1 MERGSLVG
9 GLLLMLECLFSIFKV
24 YDKES
29 LFEFIDLFLRIAS
42 PSIVSFLK
50 IFFRGIGSEE

>member
-9 GLLLMLECLFSIFKV
+9 GLLLMLEYLFCIFKV

-29 LFEFIDLFLRIAS
+29 LFEFHWSVFVNSLSIYCVFFENFL
-42 PSIVSFLK
+42 
-50 IFFRGIGSEE
+50 

>member
-9 GLLLMLECLFSIFKV
+9 GLLLTLESLFSIFKV

-29 LFEFIDLFLRIAS
+29 LFEFH
-42 PSIVSFLK
+42 
-50 IFFRGIGSEE
+50 

>member
-9 GLLLMLECLFSIFKV
+9 CVVVMLEYLFSIFKV

-29 LFEFIDLFLRIAS
+29 LFEFHWSVSVNSLSIYCVFFENFL
-42 PSIVSFLK
+42 
-50 IFFRGIGSEE
+50 